1 MGWSIGY
8 DRDWDRYIGYS
19 VPAVC
24 DHPRCNEKIDRG
36 LAHVCGGEPYG
47 DEQGCG
53 LYFCANHLYFGRSKE
68 ANQLCQKCFRYDKK
82 HYKPKPEVKEWIDW
96 MLTDQSWEQWR
107 KENPEKVERMR
118 KSILTPASRD
128 R

>member
-1 MGWSIGY
+1 MLQDY
-8 DRDWDRYIGYS
+8 KKYS
-19 VPAVC
+19 YPILPHLSRLAGV
-24 DHPRCNEKIDRG
+24 KIDF
-36 LAHVCGGEPYG
+36 LI
-47 DEQGCG
+47 
-53 LYFCANHLYFGRSKE
+53 RSTFSGFSLRHC
-68 ANQLCQKCFRYDKK
+68 LCQKCFRYDKK